1 MKHFS
6 KKLLLGVLIIGGL
19 ILITGIYVII
29 DSIITPYNFR
39 SKFPENTVA
48 ARILPNG
55 EVEYYPL
62 KQVNSTER

>member
-39 SKFPENTVA
+39 SK
-48 ARILPNG
+48 
-55 EVEYYPL
+55 
-62 KQVNSTER
+62 